1 MVTVRDVAR
10 AAGVSISTVSRALS
24 VPDKVATET
33 RDRVTAVAAELGY
46 QPNRA
51 AAGLRAGRT
60 GAVGLLVPDLANPYF
75 AAVAKGVAEGAR
87 EHGLGV
93 FVVDSEEDPALEVEL
108 LRALAHQTDGVILAS
123 PRALEADR
131 SAAGGKPLVVVNQDG
146 PLAVSTD
153 NAGGVEL
160 ALEHLHE
167 LGHRRVAYVGGPAR
181 SWSDAQRRAALDG
194 AGQLGIEVVALGPH
208 RPTVDGGAAAADA
221 VVDSGATAAITFN
234 DVVAVGLVRA
244 VRERGLR
251 VPEDLSVVGF
261 DDTFLAPLVT
271 PALTSVGAD
280 LREVGRRATDLLV
293 GRLGA
298 GSANGVPAASLLLPA
313 TIAVR
318 ASTAPVHPTQE
329 R

>member
-10 AAGVSISTVSRALS
+10 SAGVSISTVSRALS
-24 VPDKVATET
+24 APEKVAPET
-33 RDRVTAVAAELGY
+33 RDRVAAVAAQLGY

-60 GAVGLLVPDLANPYF
+60 GALGLLVPDLANPYF
-75 AAVAKGVAEGAR
+75 AAVAKGVAQRAR

-93 FVVDSEEDPALEVEL
+93 FVVDSQEDEALEGEV
-108 LRALAHQTDGVILAS
+108 LRGLAHQTDGVILAS

-131 SAAGGKPLVVVNQDG
+131 VAAGTKPLVVVNQDG
-146 PLAVSTD
+146 PLSVVTD
-153 NAGGVEL
+153 AAAGVTL
-160 ALEHLHE
+160 ALAHLAG
-167 LGHRRVAYVGGPAR
+167 LGHRRVAYVGGPAT
-181 SWSDAQRRAALDG
+181 SWSDGQRRHALAAVAAESG
-194 AGQLGIEVVALGPH
+194 VEVVPLGAHP
-208 RPTVDGGAAAADA
+208 PTVEGGASAAAE
-221 VVDSGATAAITFN
+221 VVGSGATAVITFN

-244 VRERGLR
+244 VREQGLR

-293 GRLGA
+293 ARLA
-298 GSANGVPAASLLLPA
+298 RELETTASLSLPTTLVVRESTGEA
-313 TIAVR
+313 AR
-318 ASTAPVHPTQE
+318 ASL
-329 R
+329 

>member
-10 AAGVSISTVSRALS
+10 AAGVSISTVSRALA
-24 VPDKVATET
+24 VPDKVAVET
-33 RDRVTAVAAELGY
+33 RDRVAAIAAELGY

-60 GAVGLLVPDLANPYF
+60 GALGLLVPDLSNPYF
-75 AAVAKGVAEGAR
+75 AAVAKGVAEVAR

-108 LRALAHQTDGVILAS
+108 LRSLAHQTDGVILAS
-123 PRALEADR
+123 PRALEAAR
-131 SAAGGKPLVVVNQDG
+131 PPVGGKPVVVINQDG
-146 PLAVSTD
+146 PLAVGTD
-153 NAGGVEL
+153 NAGGMRL
-160 ALEHLHE
+160 AVEHLYA
-167 LGHRRVAYVGGPAR
+167 LGHRRVAYVGGPAA
-181 SWSDAQRRAALDG
+181 SWSDAQRRVALDV
-194 AGQLGIEVVALGPH
+194 AGELGVEVVALGPH

-221 VVDSGATAAITFN
+221 VVAAGVTAAITFN

-244 VRERGLR
+244 VRERGVR

-261 DDTFLAPLVT
+261 DDTFLAALVT

-293 GRLGA
+293 GRLGPA
-298 GSANGVPAASLLLPA
+298 GAEAEPPTASLLLPA
-313 TIAVR
+313 TLAVR
-318 ASTAPVHPTQE
+318 ASTAPVPEE